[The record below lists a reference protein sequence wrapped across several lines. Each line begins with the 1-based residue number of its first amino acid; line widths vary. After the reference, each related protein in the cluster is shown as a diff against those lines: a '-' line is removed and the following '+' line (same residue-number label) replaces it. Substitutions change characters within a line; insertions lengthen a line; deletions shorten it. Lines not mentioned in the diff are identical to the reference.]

1 MGRLDFTQDHRHD
14 LLAAPNDRP
23 HRNLRNFVRPCTP
36 AHFLPHSMAAVLR
49 LDDRLVEKIR
59 QIIDVPV
66 RTQDH
71 VPATAAIAAIRPAF
85 RHEFLPSKT
94 GAPAPAF
101 SGLCKNSYPIDE
113 HESAL
118 VTSLKVDVVMIS
130 NLSLFN
136 TSTH

>member
-14 LLAAPNDRP
+14 LLATPNNRP

-36 AHFLPHSMAAVLR
+36 AHFLPHAMAAVLR

-71 VPATAAIAAIRPAF
+71 VTATAAIAAIGPAF
-85 RHEFLPSKT
+85 RHEFLPSKA
-94 GAPAPAF
+94 GAPTPPF
-101 SGLCKNSYPIDE
+101 SSLCKNFHPIDE
-113 HESAL
+113 HGSAL
-118 VTSLKVDVVMIS
+118 VTSLTVQAVMIS
-130 NLSLFN
+130 NLNLFSP
-136 TSTH
+136 STN